1 MDEANP
7 KFDASL
13 NVRVPQSE
21 RDRFEQ
27 WCEKACVSPASL
39 IRQCMR
45 SVVEYRAEELE
56 LVASVRR
63 TNCDRLRN
71 FCPGCRLHANAVV

>member
-1 MDEANP
+1 MKANP

-21 RDRFEQ
+21 RDRFEE

-39 IRQCMR
+39 VRQCMR
-45 SVVEYRAEELE
+45 CIVEYRAEELE
-56 LVASVRR
+56 WPLNIMLTV
-63 TNCDRLRN
+63 NDD
-71 FCPGCRLHANAVV
+71 